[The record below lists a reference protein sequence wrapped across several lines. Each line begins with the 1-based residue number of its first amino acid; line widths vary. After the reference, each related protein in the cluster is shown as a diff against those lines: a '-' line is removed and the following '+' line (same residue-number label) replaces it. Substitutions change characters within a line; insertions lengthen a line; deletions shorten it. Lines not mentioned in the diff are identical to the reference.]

1 MALKEGAWSET
12 ALITISK
19 YANSGTPSDLEL
31 AALTETIDIDLGDK
45 DIDQIVNLKGG
56 RLVKKT
62 PQALT
67 TITFEGYPVEVGPS
81 VEETDA
87 SETLKGIS
95 QLFSGGTWNTT
106 QPITTEASR
115 TRDLFRIAILW
126 TDDANATS
134 AAGSTSATSHAYRIV
149 FAHAYMTSMK
159 PSFTDGILKFTF
171 SFKVPAFNK
180 NGVAQ
185 IREESSDGT
194 VSLPALNPYNATYY
208 DPDETSSFD
217 W

>member
-1 MALKEGAWSET
+1 MAVKEGAWSET
-12 ALITISK
+12 ALITINK
-19 YANSGTPSDLEL
+19 YQASGTPSDINL

-62 PQALT
+62 PQAMT
-67 TITFEGYPVEVGPS
+67 TITFEGYP
-81 VEETDA
+81 TDIDSA
-87 SETLKGIS
+87 DGTGIS
-95 QLFSGGTWNTT
+95 QMFHGGTWD
-106 QPITTEASR
+106 TTEPLEVNASR
-115 TRDLFRIAILW
+115 NRDLFRIALLW
-126 TDDANATS
+126 TDDPDATS
-134 AAGSTSATSHAYRIV
+134 ATGTTSETANAYRIV

-180 NGVAQ
+180 HGVAQ
-185 IREESSDGT
+185 IHEESSDGSA
-194 VSLPALNPYNATYY
+194 SLPALSAYNSTNY
-208 DPDETSSFD
+208 DPDATTSFT